1 LHELGHI
8 VHDALNKLGYEDR
21 IKKEYD
27 KDLFSDNLDEYF
39 VNKFLGYLKVRID
52 DYTLFNDMKMDFSLS
67 DNEEINAILDEFFSD
82 ETVSDRMKFL
92 QSILSL

>member
-1 LHELGHI
+1 M
-8 VHDALNKLGYEDR
+8 
-21 IKKEYD
+21 
-27 KDLFSDNLDEYF
+27 
-39 VNKFLGYLKVRID
+39 ID